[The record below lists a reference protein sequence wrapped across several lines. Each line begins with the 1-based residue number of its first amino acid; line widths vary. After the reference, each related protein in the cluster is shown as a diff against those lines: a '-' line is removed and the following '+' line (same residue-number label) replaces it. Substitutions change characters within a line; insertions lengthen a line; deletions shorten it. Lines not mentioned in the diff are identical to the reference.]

1 MGTPRK
7 IGYGVQPDGETERRK
22 KKNERRER
30 TEERRQKMSGEK

>member
-7 IGYGVQPDGETERRK
+7 IRYGMYPDGETEGRK

-30 TEERRQKMSGEK
+30 TKKRRQKMSGEA